1 MGRGYRP
8 DIQFCGGTV
17 HTKGHRVVQVGKILG
32 RHAQFGMGWRPDE
45 VGFGVAGVNS
55 NDQIHIGNS
64 WFILA
69 QGSADQ
75 GAVDEGIDILGVKQY
90 RLPVVDDRFLKPPKS
105 SCSTPL
111 LYQAGTNVGS
121 IEVDWV

>member
-1 MGRGYRP
+1 
-8 DIQFCGGTV
+8 
-17 HTKGHRVVQVGKILG
+17 VVQVGKILG

-90 RLPVVDDRFLKPPKS
+90 RLAVVDDRFFKPPKS